1 MTAIGNV
8 WALVRKEWRHYFG
21 SPIAYVVLAVWTAL
35 FGSFFYSAL
44 VFFLRRSMMGGQ
56 MEFGGAPKMSLNE
69 WVIQPSLHNMAVVA
83 LFMVPMLTMRL
94 FAEEKRQGTMELL
107 GTAPITNLQI
117 VVGKFLAAAGLYAAM
132 ILAGLFNLGFIWYH
146 ATTKPEWKPV
156 LSASLALLLFGC
168 CFIAIGTFVSTLTRN
183 QIIAGIV
190 SFCIFLL
197 LWILD
202 WAADP
207 TATGFWKF
215 VSELAVTRHLE
226 DMVKGV
232 LALKDVVF
240 YLSFIV
246 FGLFL
251 AHQSVESQRWR
262 A

>member
-1 MTAIGNV
+1 
-8 WALVRKEWRHYFG
+8 
-21 SPIAYVVLAVWTAL
+21 
-35 FGSFFYSAL
+35 
-44 VFFLRRSMMGGQ
+44 
-56 MEFGGAPKMSLNE
+56 
-69 WVIQPSLHNMAVVA
+69 
-83 LFMVPMLTMRL
+83 
-94 FAEEKRQGTMELL
+94 
-107 GTAPITNLQI
+107 
-117 VVGKFLAAAGLYAAM
+117 
-132 ILAGLFNLGFIWYH
+132 
-146 ATTKPEWKPV
+146 V